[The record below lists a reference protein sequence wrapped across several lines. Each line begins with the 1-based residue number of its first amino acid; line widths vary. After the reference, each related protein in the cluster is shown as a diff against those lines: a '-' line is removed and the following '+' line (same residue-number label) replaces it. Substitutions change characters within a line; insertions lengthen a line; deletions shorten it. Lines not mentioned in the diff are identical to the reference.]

1 MLVLTRKVGEWVAI
15 DNGRILMQLQDVH
28 GSRAR
33 LAFKAARDVN
43 ITRHDS
49 LTHAEAVYDAEIA
62 PSLRDTGAILDAGNS
77 FPIDRSVCN
86 GGESE
91 ASGPETPPR

>member
-15 DNGRILMQLQDVH
+15 DNGRILMQLQAVH

-33 LAFKAARDVN
+33 LAFTADRSIEIV
-43 ITRHDS
+43 RHDT
-49 LTHAEAVYDAEIA
+49 LTDARAMYDDEIA